1 MSHLFSDP
9 KFWLLISFIVFV
21 ILMIKPFKSMMIGG
35 LDSKIEEIKQNI
47 DKSLESF
54 TEAEERLK
62 DAEKRTLDLSNKVD
76 EIISNAKSQAESIS
90 KNIIDKT
97 RQTVNSKEKN
107 SIDRIKQIEL
117 SAIQSIKSQA
127 SIELN
132 TIIKN
137 YFSNLSDVN
146 RNKILDNSVIDL
158 KSVNW
163 SHKTSLYPDRKY
175 LNQFGNNIL
184 STPFIL
190 EQSHDYGIEK
200 VREIENP
207 LIVGVSYKIIF

>member
-1 MSHLFSDP
+1 MSYLFSDP

-54 TEAEERLK
+54 TEAEEKLK

-76 EIISNAKSQAESIS
+76 EIISNARSQAESIS

-97 RQTVNSKEKN
+97 SQTVKSKEKN

-117 SAIQSIKSQA
+117 SAIQSIKGQA

-132 TIIKN
+132 SIIRD
-137 YFSNLSDVN
+137 YFSNLSEDN
-146 RNKILDNSVIDL
+146 RAKILDNSVIDL
-158 KSVNW
+158 KSVN
-163 SHKTSLYPDRKY
+163 
-175 LNQFGNNIL
+175 
-184 STPFIL
+184 
-190 EQSHDYGIEK
+190 
-200 VREIENP
+200 
-207 LIVGVSYKIIF
+207 

>member
-1 MSHLFSDP
+1 MSYLFSDP

-54 TEAEERLK
+54 TEAEEKLK
-62 DAEKRTLDLSNKVD
+62 DAEKRTLDLSDKVD
-76 EIISNAKSQAESIS
+76 EIISNARSQAESIS

-97 RQTVNSKEKN
+97 SQTVKSKEKN

-132 TIIKN
+132 SIIRD
-137 YFSNLSDVN
+137 YFSNLSEDN
-146 RNKILDNSVIDL
+146 RAKILDNSVIDL
-158 KSVNW
+158 KSVN
-163 SHKTSLYPDRKY
+163 
-175 LNQFGNNIL
+175 
-184 STPFIL
+184 
-190 EQSHDYGIEK
+190 
-200 VREIENP
+200 
-207 LIVGVSYKIIF
+207 

>member
-1 MSHLFSDP
+1 MSYLFSDP

-54 TEAEERLK
+54 TEAEEKLK

-76 EIISNAKSQAESIS
+76 EIISNAKTQAESIS

-97 RQTVNSKEKN
+97 RQTVKSKEKN

-137 YFSNLSDVN
+137 YFSNLSDEN
-146 RNKILDNSVIDL
+146 RTKILDNSVIDL
-158 KSVNW
+158 KSVN
-163 SHKTSLYPDRKY
+163 
-175 LNQFGNNIL
+175 
-184 STPFIL
+184 
-190 EQSHDYGIEK
+190 
-200 VREIENP
+200 
-207 LIVGVSYKIIF
+207 

>member
-1 MSHLFSDP
+1 MSYLFSDP

-54 TEAEERLK
+54 TEAEEKLK

-76 EIISNAKSQAESIS
+76 EIISNARSQAESIS

-97 RQTVNSKEKN
+97 SQTVKSKEKN

-132 TIIKN
+132 ACLL
-137 YFSNLSDVN
+137 Y
-146 RNKILDNSVIDL
+146 
-158 KSVNW
+158 
-163 SHKTSLYPDRKY
+163 TSPSPRD
-175 LNQFGNNIL
+175 
-184 STPFIL
+184 
-190 EQSHDYGIEK
+190 
-200 VREIENP
+200 
-207 LIVGVSYKIIF
+207 

>member
-1 MSHLFSDP
+1 MSYLFSDP

-47 DKSLESF
+47 DKSLNSF
-54 TEAEERLK
+54 TEAEEKLK
-62 DAEKRTLDLSNKVD
+62 DAEKETLDLSNKVD

-132 TIIKN
+132 AIIKN
-137 YFSNLSDVN
+137 YFSNLSDEN
-146 RNKILDNSVIDL
+146 RTKILDNSVIDL
-158 KSVNW
+158 KAVN
-163 SHKTSLYPDRKY
+163 
-175 LNQFGNNIL
+175 
-184 STPFIL
+184 
-190 EQSHDYGIEK
+190 
-200 VREIENP
+200 
-207 LIVGVSYKIIF
+207 

>member
-1 MSHLFSDP
+1 MSYLFSDP
-9 KFWLLISFIVFV
+9 KFWLLISFIIFV

-54 TEAEERLK
+54 TEAEEKLK

-76 EIISNAKSQAESIS
+76 EIISNARSQAESIS

-97 RQTVNSKEKN
+97 SQTVKSKEKN

-127 SIELN
+127 SIELSA
-132 TIIKN
+132 IIKN
-137 YFSNLSDVN
+137 YFSNLSDEN
-146 RNKILDNSVIDL
+146 RTKILDNSVIDL
-158 KSVNW
+158 KSVN
-163 SHKTSLYPDRKY
+163 
-175 LNQFGNNIL
+175 
-184 STPFIL
+184 
-190 EQSHDYGIEK
+190 
-200 VREIENP
+200 
-207 LIVGVSYKIIF
+207 

>member
-1 MSHLFSDP
+1 MSYLFSDP

-54 TEAEERLK
+54 TEAEEKLK

-76 EIISNAKSQAESIS
+76 EIISNARSQAESIS

-97 RQTVNSKEKN
+97 SQTVKSKEKN

-132 TIIKN
+132 SIIRD
-137 YFSNLSDVN
+137 YFSNLSEDN
-146 RNKILDNSVIDL
+146 KAKILDNSVIDL
-158 KSVNW
+158 KSVN
-163 SHKTSLYPDRKY
+163 
-175 LNQFGNNIL
+175 
-184 STPFIL
+184 
-190 EQSHDYGIEK
+190 
-200 VREIENP
+200 
-207 LIVGVSYKIIF
+207 

>member
-1 MSHLFSDP
+1 MSYLFSDP

-35 LDSKIEEIKQNI
+35 LDSKILEIKQNI

-54 TEAEERLK
+54 TEAEEKLK

-76 EIISNAKSQAESIS
+76 EIIFNAKSQAESIS

-97 RQTVNSKEKN
+97 RQTVKSKEKN

-132 TIIKN
+132 SIIRD
-137 YFSNLSDVN
+137 YFSNLSEDN
-146 RNKILDNSVIDL
+146 RAKILDNSVIDL
-158 KSVNW
+158 KSVN
-163 SHKTSLYPDRKY
+163 
-175 LNQFGNNIL
+175 
-184 STPFIL
+184 
-190 EQSHDYGIEK
+190 
-200 VREIENP
+200 
-207 LIVGVSYKIIF
+207 

>member
-1 MSHLFSDP
+1 MSYLFSDP

-54 TEAEERLK
+54 TEAEEKLK

-97 RQTVNSKEKN
+97 RQTVKSKEKN

-132 TIIKN
+132 AIIKN
-137 YFSNLSDVN
+137 YFSNLSDEN
-146 RNKILDNSVIDL
+146 RTKILDNSIIDL
-158 KSVNW
+158 KSVN
-163 SHKTSLYPDRKY
+163 
-175 LNQFGNNIL
+175 
-184 STPFIL
+184 
-190 EQSHDYGIEK
+190 
-200 VREIENP
+200 
-207 LIVGVSYKIIF
+207 

>member
-1 MSHLFSDP
+1 MSYLFSDP
-9 KFWLLISFIVFV
+9 KFWLLISFIVFL

-54 TEAEERLK
+54 TEAEEKLK

-76 EIISNAKSQAESIS
+76 EIISNAKTQAESIS

-97 RQTVNSKEKN
+97 SQTVKSKEKN

-132 TIIKN
+132 SIIRD
-137 YFSNLSDVN
+137 YFSNLSEDN
-146 RNKILDNSVIDL
+146 RAKILDNSVIDL
-158 KSVNW
+158 KSVN
-163 SHKTSLYPDRKY
+163 
-175 LNQFGNNIL
+175 
-184 STPFIL
+184 
-190 EQSHDYGIEK
+190 
-200 VREIENP
+200 
-207 LIVGVSYKIIF
+207 

>member
-1 MSHLFSDP
+1 MSYLFSDP
-9 KFWLLISFIVFV
+9 KFWLLVSFIVFV
-21 ILMIKPFKSMMIGG
+21 ILMIKPFKSIMIGG

-54 TEAEERLK
+54 TEAEEKFK

-90 KNIIDKT
+90 KNIAEKT
-97 RQTVNSKEKN
+97 RQTVKSKEKN

-132 TIIKN
+132 AIIKN
-137 YFSNLSDVN
+137 YFSNLSDEN
-146 RNKILDNSVIDL
+146 RTKILDNSVIDL
-158 KSVNW
+158 KSVN
-163 SHKTSLYPDRKY
+163 
-175 LNQFGNNIL
+175 
-184 STPFIL
+184 
-190 EQSHDYGIEK
+190 
-200 VREIENP
+200 
-207 LIVGVSYKIIF
+207 